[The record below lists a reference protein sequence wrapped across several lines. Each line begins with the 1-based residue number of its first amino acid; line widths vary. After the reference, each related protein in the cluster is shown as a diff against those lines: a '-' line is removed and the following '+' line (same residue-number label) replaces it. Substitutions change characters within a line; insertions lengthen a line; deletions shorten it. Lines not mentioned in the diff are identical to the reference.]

1 MFNFSVACT
10 ALALSV
16 HLMYTLR
23 VPWVLYAVAPPLLY
37 ICLRLLPTAWRPRPR
52 LGTHVAFVL
61 AYMAI
66 VVLGRLMGIGL
77 LIGAVVLFGGVYVTV
92 AKLIW
97 DATDR
102 RNARG

>member
-1 MFNFSVACT
+1 MFSFSVACT

-23 VPWVLYAVAPPLLY
+23 VPWALYAVAALLLY
-37 ICLRLLPTAWRPRPR
+37 ACLRLLPTAWRPRPS
-52 LGTHVAFVL
+52 LGTHVAFFL

-66 VVLGRLMGIGL
+66 VVLGRSMGIGL
-77 LIGAVVLFGGVYVTV
+77 LAGALILFGGVYVTV
-92 AKLIW
+92 AQVIW

-102 RNARG
+102 RNARC